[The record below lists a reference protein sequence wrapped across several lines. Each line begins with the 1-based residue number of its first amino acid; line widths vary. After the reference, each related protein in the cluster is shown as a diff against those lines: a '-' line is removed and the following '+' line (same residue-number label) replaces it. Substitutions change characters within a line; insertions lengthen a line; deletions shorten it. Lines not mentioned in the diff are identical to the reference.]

1 MISLKTLKVVGHVS
15 EFVLSWKLTIGC
27 FCMCSSY
34 MELERTGYVNT
45 GVTKPASRIWA
56 VFKLHCVS
64 FSLCELHN
72 KLSNHRVTQE
82 SSTDFCRKDTFSLR
96 KEQVGLKEVEPKG
109 IKGIRISLVLFFNSL
124 VLVYSIHLCICPQS
138 HPCLFTL
145 TSLSGNHVL
154 AKQWWGGS
162 RRVVRIQ
169 QRVLMKA
176 CLLEGPTARE
186 MVGKWC

>member
-1 MISLKTLKVVGHVS
+1 MSERTNKRKGTLGWHHRSNQPAKYGPFSSYIASVFLCANYIMSWTITGLLKNRQQISAAKTLIQFAKRT
-15 EFVLSWKLTIGC
+15 SWTKTSWAARYQDSIVC
-27 FCMCSSY
+27 F
-34 MELERTGYVNT
+34 
-45 GVTKPASRIWA
+45 
-56 VFKLHCVS
+56 F
-64 FSLCELHN
+64 
-72 KLSNHRVTQE
+72 
-82 SSTDFCRKDTFSLR
+82 D
-96 KEQVGLKEVEPKG
+96 
-109 IKGIRISLVLFFNSL
+109 SLVLL
-124 VLVYSIHLCICPQS
+124 YSIHLCICPQS
-138 HPCLFTL
+138 HLFLFTL